1 MFQSLRVFFEKR
13 KYEYSHLVLST
24 TFYKPHSS
32 IANVVH
38 FGSNVNASNVSD
50 DLHILNHGQ
59 KKELSDCLQNFIHK
73 TSTAMTKDHHISE
86 HCLRAYKDGYP
97 FYSTSQYIA
106 DRNCI
111 FSGEWNKEQRETR
124 FFIKKYNIS
133 PGSGTETAI
142 LWLLSTNRSGRC
154 REYRFW

>member
-1 MFQSLRVFFEKR
+1 MNIPILFYQQPSTNHIPALQTLFTLGAMLTHLMFPMIYTFWIMGKR
-13 KYEYSHLVLST
+13 RSYPTVCK
-24 TFYKPHSS
+24 
-32 IANVVH
+32 
-38 FGSNVNASNVSD
+38 
-50 DLHILNHGQ
+50 
-59 KKELSDCLQNFIHK
+59 NFIHK